1 MGIFSGIFQRSDN
14 AITAPHELG
23 LADNNNLSYLYHQE
37 QPLLQLTKNDR
48 FAVHNAFEG
57 VQIFGGTGSGKT
69 SGSGRALAHAFLRSG
84 WGGLVLCAKPEERA
98 LWERYAKDTNRED
111 SILVVDGNNDI
122 ATGGLSFNFI
132 DYELAR
138 IDSGA
143 TTDNV
148 VSVLLNIIEASK
160 KNKNSQAENPFW
172 LDASREFLSNAID
185 VLFTAYGRV
194 KLADI
199 FKLAQ
204 STQRSEEELQNPE
217 WQERS
222 FCFKTIR
229 IAYQNPARPMNRMD
243 LETVANYFRYTFGT
257 LDNRTRSNL
266 MATLSGMISPFMKG
280 KLRELLCS
288 DTNIVPEMTHEGA
301 IIILDLPIKT
311 WEQSGIVAQHIF
323 KYAWQRATERRTQN
337 HHTRPVFLWA
347 DECQLFT
354 SSYDSEFQS
363 TARSSKVCT
372 VYITQS
378 IEAYLHAQG
387 GNEHAVY
394 SMLTNFQTK
403 IFHTNTDNRT
413 NQYAADLI
421 GKWQQWRH
429 NQSSSSGYSQTE
441 GRSANSSSGWS
452 SSHGSSGGGTQSN
465 SSSGSSGNSGYGA
478 SNSESTSNNQSSGS
492 QEVIDYLLQ
501 PSFFTYHLR
510 KGGRKNRFMV
520 DGVVIN
526 GGQIWSNNTPA
537 LICEFPQK

>member
-1 MGIFSGIFQRSDN
+1 MGMFARIFQRSGDITTELTEQGEEIDDN
-14 AITAPHELG
+14 HNSA
-23 LADNNNLSYLYHQE
+23 YLYHSE
-37 QPLLQLTKNDR
+37 QPLLQLTQADK
-48 FAVHNAFEG
+48 FVIHNAFEG

-84 WGGLVLCAKPEERA
+84 WGGLVLCAKPQERA
-98 LWERYAKDTNRED
+98 LWERYAKDTGRED
-111 SILVVDGNNDI
+111 SILVVNGNN
-122 ATGGLSFNFI
+122 GLGFNFL

-138 IDSGA
+138 VDNGA
-143 TTDNV
+143 NTDNV

-160 KNKNSQAENPFW
+160 KNKSNNAENPFW
-172 LDASREFLSNAID
+172 IDASREFLSNAID
-185 VLFTAYGRV
+185 VLFAAYGRV
-194 KLADI
+194 RLADI

-204 STQRSEEELQNPE
+204 TTQRSEEELQNTE
-217 WQERS
+217 WQEQS
-222 FCFKTIR
+222 FCFQTIKT
-229 IAYQNPARPMNRMD
+229 AHQNPVRPINRMD
-243 LETVANYFRYTFGT
+243 LEIVANYFRHTFGT

-280 KLRELLCS
+280 RLRTLLCS
-288 DTNIVPEMTHEGA
+288 DTQILPEMTHEGA

-311 WEQSGIVAQHIF
+311 WEQSGIIAQHVF
-323 KYAWQRATERRTQN
+323 KYAWQRATERRIQAYN
-337 HHTRPVFLWA
+337 TRPVFLWA

-363 TARSSKVCT
+363 TARSSKACT

-387 GNEHAVY
+387 GDEHAVY

-421 GKWQQWRH
+421 GKWQQSRGNW
-429 NQSSSSGYSQTE
+429 SSSNGTSESVGHS
-441 GRSANSSSGWS
+441 SNVSSGWS
-452 SSHGSSGGGTQSN
+452 GSRGTSGGGLQSSSNASHGRSVNRGYGSSN
-465 SSSGSSGNSGYGA
+465 SRSM
-478 SNSESTSNNQSSGS
+478 SNNESHGE

-510 KGGRKNRFMV
+510 KGGRKNRFIV

-526 GGQIWSNNTPA
+526 GGQIWSNGTPA
-537 LICEFPQK
+537 LICEFSQK

>member
-1 MGIFSGIFQRSDN
+1 MGMFSRIFQQARNTHDSPN
-14 AITAPHELG
+14 SSTSSTNSIVP
-23 LADNNNLSYLYHQE
+23 NYLYQPE
-37 QPLLQLTKNDR
+37 QPLLQLTQSDR

-57 VQIFGGTGSGKT
+57 VQIFGGTGSGKS

-98 LWERYAKDTNRED
+98 LWEHYAKETGRSH
-111 SILVVDGNNDI
+111 SILVINGDN
-122 ATGGLSFNFI
+122 GLGFNFL

-160 KNKNSQAENPFW
+160 KNKNSNSENPFW

-185 VLFTAYGRV
+185 VLLTAYGQVR
-194 KLADI
+194 LADI
-199 FKLAQ
+199 LKLAQ
-204 STQRSEEELQNPE
+204 TIQRSEEELQDTE
-217 WQERS
+217 WQEKS
-222 FCFKTIR
+222 FCFQTIR
-229 IAYQNPARPMNRMD
+229 KAHQKPMRTIAKED
-243 LETVANYFRYTFGT
+243 LQATADYFRYTFGR
-257 LDNRTRSNL
+257 LDSKTRSNL
-266 MATLSGMISPFMKG
+266 VATLSSLISPFLKG
-280 KLRELLCS
+280 KLRTLLCT
-288 DTNIVPEMTHEGA
+288 DTKIVPEMTHEGI

-311 WEQSGIVAQHIF
+311 WEQAGIVAQHIF
-323 KYAWQRATERRTQN
+323 KYSWQRATERRAKTQK
-337 HHTRPVFLWA
+337 TRPVFLWA

-354 SSYDSEFQS
+354 SNYDSEFQS
-363 TARSSKVCT
+363 TARSSKACT

-421 GKWQQWRH
+421 GKWKQLRH
-429 NQSSSSGYSQTE
+429 NQSNSSGSS
-441 GRSANSSSGWS
+441 RSSGESISKSKGW
-452 SSHGSSGGGTQSN
+452 
-465 SSSGSSGNSGYGA
+465 SSGSSGSSGINSQSGYSY
-478 SNSESTSNNQSSGS
+478 SNSENKSHSSSTNEGMSNNQSSGS

-510 KGGRKNRFMV
+510 KGGRENGFIV

-526 GGQIWSNNTPA
+526 GGQIWSNRTPA
-537 LICEFPQK
+537 LICKFPQK